1 MTIQNTIAFAA
12 DHAGVE
18 MKLARSKLRG
28 IDIPHRLKD
37 HLCAVAKQ
45 HGFSTLDLGARMLD
59 KVDYPDYAQTAGQAI
74 VDGHAGLG
82 VLICGSGTGMAI
94 SANKLP
100 GIRAA
105 NCWNIEI
112 ARLAREHNDANVLC
126 IPARFVSSADASQ
139 IMQTFLHTKFAGAT
153 RSGSIKLKE
162 MVKNHLPNQT
172 WS

>member
-1 MTIQNTIAFAA
+1 MARVQLRRKKKMTIQNTIAFAA

-18 MKLARSKLRG
+18 
-28 IDIPHRLKD
+28 LKD

-45 HGFSTLDLGARMLD
+45 HGFSALDLGARMLD
-59 KVDYPDYAQTAGQAI
+59 KVDYPDYAQAAGQAI

-139 IMQTFLHTKFAGAT
+139 IMQTFLRTKFAGGRHAI
-153 RSGSIKLKE
+153 RVNKIEG
-162 MVKNHLPNQT
+162 NG
-172 WS
+172 